1 MLSVEEI
8 KLIIEKLEKAN
19 SKDLTKMVEGTLATF
34 KELAHTLDIY
44 NEGHIKKFDKPVSWF
59 QMDVERKRKDPVVDP
74 VLFKQIQQKIFNFAK
89 SNAYNS
95 LEIGPGTGM
104 FSKEFRAWRL
114 NYYLDIMPE
123 LEPKIRRRF
132 PPQHQK
138 YLKFFTTKRTDCSN
152 IPQGS
157 CNFVFSWDTFPFFS
171 QDHIRE
177 YLNDIKRVMI
187 KGAYGFIQYSDCHYD
202 YDLEQAKRG
211 YWNFNTKT
219 KMKKILVDSGSK
231 VVEMAQ
237 FRSGAN
243 YVIFKKPGNL
253 NPVVYKHS
261 ELTLD

>member
-1 MLSVEEI
+1 
-8 KLIIEKLEKAN
+8 
-19 SKDLTKMVEGTLATF
+19 
-34 KELAHTLDIY
+34 
-44 NEGHIKKFDKPVSWF
+44 
-59 QMDVERKRKDPVVDP
+59 MDVERKRKDPVVDP

-138 YLKFFTTKRTDCSN
+138 YLKFFTTRRTDCSN

-219 KMKKILVDSGSK
+219 KMKKILVDSGYK